1 MPGEPPGRPPASWL
15 YLAVAGLVL
24 TATSPLHAW
33 QQWRDRRA
41 RSRAARR
48 ERTVRLRVEHE
59 QRCGGLG
66 HLGHH
71 FDTETRKEGG
81 Q

>member
-33 QQWRDRRA
+33 QQWRGRRA
-41 RSRAARR
+41 KERAARQQR
-48 ERTVRLRVEHE
+48 AARLRVEHE

-66 HLGHH
+66 HH